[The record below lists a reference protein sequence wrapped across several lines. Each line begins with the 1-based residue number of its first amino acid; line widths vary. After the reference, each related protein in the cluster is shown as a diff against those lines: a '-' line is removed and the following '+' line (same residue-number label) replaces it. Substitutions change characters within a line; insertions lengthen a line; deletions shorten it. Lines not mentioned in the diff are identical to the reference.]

1 MTDRYERIRAAL
13 EMNLTPGPWTVA
25 NTNNGMFI
33 KSLSVPGY
41 LAEVRHCRTTQDH
54 KADAAFIAACDP
66 DTIRGLI
73 AERDALRAEVK
84 ELRETLEA
92 LEALEPLEMSGE
104 TANDIMWG
112 LDKIRTSVINVL
124 RNRSGEEHA

>member
-1 MTDRYERIRAAL
+1 MTDKYKRIRAAL
-13 EMNLTPGPWTVA
+13 GMNLTPGPWAVA

-66 DTIRGLI
+66 DTIRVLLD
-73 AERDALRAEVK
+73 ERDALKTENEK
-84 ELRETLEA
+84 LRERLGKGMEQKA
-92 LEALEPLEMSGE
+92 
-104 TANDIMWG
+104 
-112 LDKIRTSVINVL
+112 
-124 RNRSGEEHA
+124 

>member
-1 MTDRYERIRAAL
+1 MADRYEKIRAAL
-13 EMNLTPGPWTVA
+13 GMNLTPGSWTVA

-66 DTIRGLI
+66 DTIRELL
-73 AERDALRAEVK
+73 AERDALREEVK

-92 LEALEPLEMSGE
+92 LEPLEMLGE

-112 LDKIRTSVINVL
+112 PDKIRASVIDVL
-124 RNRSGEEHA
+124 RKRPGGKHA